1 MHELIIQGGIPLK
14 GTVKVKG
21 SKNAALPIIA
31 ASLLSA
37 EPVVI
42 EDVPDLLDVRDML
55 AVVGSLGAA
64 VKYNNAEEKIEI
76 CTSDLEPVQPP
87 RYLVQRMRASFL
99 VLGPLLARFGRVSI
113 SLPGGCAIGSR
124 PIDLHLKGL
133 AAMGVNFTMAGG
145 LIEGKTDRLHGAR
158 IYLDYPSVGATE
170 NIMMAAALAQGRTV
184 IENAASEPEI
194 VDLAGFLN
202 SSGARI
208 SGAGTK
214 TIRIEGVKDLGG
226 TCYSVIPDRIEA
238 GTFLIASA
246 VTGGNVTLTNIL
258 PEHLKPLLAKLRETG
273 VSVEEVDYSSVRVEG
288 SCQTRGVDLKTLP
301 YPGFPTDLQP
311 QFMVLLTLSAGTSL
325 VTETVFENRFR
336 HVDGLLRMNADIQIE
351 GNRAVIQGKNK
362 LSGAPVQASDL
373 RAAAALLIA
382 GLAAEGTTV
391 IEAIDHLWRGYSCFE
406 ERLSD
411 LGASLQYV
419 KPTIPNCSGQ
429 VQARGS

>member
-214 TIRIEGVKDLGG
+214 SIRIEGVKDLGG

-246 VTGGNVTLTNIL
+246 ATGGDVTLTNIL

>member
-76 CTSDLEPVQPP
+76 CTSELEPVQPP

-99 VLGPLLARFGRVSI
+99 VLGPLLARFRRVSI

-170 NIMMAAALAQGRTV
+170 NIMMAAVLAQGRTV

>member
-31 ASLLSA
+31 ASLLSS

-76 CTSDLEPVQPP
+76 FTSDLEPVQPP

-133 AAMGVNFTMAGG
+133 AAMGVNFTMASG
-145 LIEGKTDRLHGAR
+145 LIEGKTDRLNGAR

-246 VTGGNVTLTNIL
+246 VTGGDVTLTNIL

-288 SCQTRGVDLKTLP
+288 SSQTRGVDLKTLP

-311 QFMVLLTLSAGTSL
+311 QFMVLLTLSTGTSL

-419 KPTIPNCSGQ
+419 KPTIPNCSGR

>member
-214 TIRIEGVKDLGG
+214 SIRIEGVKDLGG

-246 VTGGNVTLTNIL
+246 ATGGDVTLTNIL

-419 KPTIPNCSGQ
+419 KPTILNCSGR